1 MSFLIAKGI
10 DVTCND
16 NSKRRGRPPTG
27 FAMTGAER
35 QRLRRER
42 MRAAGKETLTVDV
55 DVDVV
60 ERLRQF
66 VEFKDMTLGEVV
78 SRVLRDRLLRK
89 R

>member
-1 MSFLIAKGI
+1 
-10 DVTCND
+10 VTCND
-16 NSKRRGRPPTG
+16 NSKRRGRPSTG
-27 FAMTGAER
+27 LAMSGAER

-42 MRAAGKETLTVDV
+42 MRASGKETLTVDV
-55 DVDVV
+55 DADVV